1 MGKYDELIE
10 KTAISVPIVCGIAA
24 VCKGFLL
31 LGVLLMSFGTDRLY
45 GAIKARDTK
54 KQNNNYGRIK

>member
-1 MGKYDELIE
+1 MEKYDELLE

-31 LGVLLMSFGTDRLY
+31 LGVLLMSFGIDRLY
-45 GAIKARDTK
+45 GAIKRRDTK
-54 KQNNNYGRIK
+54 KQNNNYGRK

>member
-1 MGKYDELIE
+1 MEEYDELIE

-31 LGVLLMSFGTDRLY
+31 LGVLLMSFGID
-45 GAIKARDTK
+45 
-54 KQNNNYGRIK
+54 